1 MESFFYVARNRI
13 MFKPSRNSVM
23 LDPLG
28 DPLAGDPRVTRNR
41 RAYDP
46 VTAAISAG
54 TSLVGGLMSSNA
66 AEDAAQTQA
75 DAANQAA
82 QLQNNQFNQIR
93 DDLAPYR
100 NLGTAAINPLLQ
112 AMGFNAPAAS
122 STPQLTYDQIYQQ
135 LLPQFT
141 TTTPGTASGS
151 AASANPYAP
160 NTPAWRIW
168 NAESVPP
175 SQRSNMQGP
184 IGGDQDFGVYNT
196 ANARNG
202 YSTSSVDYAGLNAA
216 VQAQLKQQQ
225 DNQYSNIFN
234 NLTKDPNNILNQ
246 TFSFNPGDL
255 TKTPGYEWNYAQ
267 GMRAVNNSAASR
279 GLGLSGAQLKGAET
293 FASGLADNTYQN
305 QYNNALTQYQTNYNA
320 AANNVNRLMSLLGV
334 GQSAANQTG
343 AYGMQNA
350 ANMGNYLTSGANA
363 QASGQVG
370 SANAL
375 SNALSGVGNN
385 ALLYSMLGNMNGGSG
400 GVTLYGLH
408 Q

>member
-1 MESFFYVARNRI
+1 MSVVA
-13 MFKPSRNSVM
+13 
-23 LDPLG
+23 
-28 DPLAGDPRVTRNR
+28 
-41 RAYDP
+41 
-46 VTAAISAG
+46 AAISGGA
-54 TSLVGGLMSSNA
+54 SLLGGIMGSNA

-75 DAANQAA
+75 NATNKAA

-100 NLGTAAINPLLQ
+100 NLGSAAINPLLQ

-122 STPQLTYDQIYQQ
+122 STPQLTYDQLYQQ

-141 TTTPGTASGS
+141 TTTPETTSTSGGGR
-151 AASANPYAP
+151 NF
-160 NTPAWRIW
+160 
-168 NAESVPP
+168 
-175 SQRSNMQGP
+175 QGP
-184 IGGDQDFGVYNT
+184 IGGDQDFGVYNW
-196 ANARNG
+196 ANPSNNYGA
-202 YSTSSVDYAGLNAA
+202 SSTPTSSVDYAGLNAA
-216 VQAQLKQQQ
+216 VQAQLNQQQ
-225 DNQYSNIFN
+225 NGQYSNILN

-246 TFSFNPGDL
+246 QFSFNPGDL

-279 GLGLSGAQLKGAET
+279 GLGLSGAQLKGAES

-350 ANMGNYLTSGANA
+350 ANLGNYLTSGANA

-385 ALLYSMLGNMNGGSG
+385 ALLYSMLGNMNGSSG

>member
-28 DPLAGDPRVTRNR
+28 DPLVGDPRVTRNR
-41 RAYDP
+41 RVFDP

-54 TSLVGGLMSSNA
+54 TSLVGGLMGSNA
-66 AEDAAQTQA
+66 AQDAAQTQA
-75 DAANQAA
+75 NATNKAA

-100 NLGTAAINPLLQ
+100 SLGSAAINPLLQ
-112 AMGFNAPAAS
+112 AMGYNAPTAS
-122 STPQLTYDQIYQQ
+122 SAPQLSYDQLYQQ

-141 TTTPGTASGS
+141 SNRSTPVPLSQTPGG
-151 AASANPYAP
+151 
-160 NTPAWRIW
+160 
-168 NAESVPP
+168 
-175 SQRSNMQGP
+175 RSNIYFDPNAIYTMNPDTGQYGWRYSAST
-184 IGGDQDFGVYNT
+184 GGDADMPYT
-196 ANARNG
+196 AWYYPQG
-202 YSTSSVDYAGLNAA
+202 SSSQSVDTGGLNAA
-216 VQAQLKQQQ
+216 IQQHLQQQQAQ
-225 DNQYSNIFN
+225 QYS

-255 TKTPGYEWNYAQ
+255 TKTPGYQWNYAQ

>member
-1 MESFFYVARNRI
+1 
-13 MFKPSRNSVM
+13 MFKISRRSVM
-23 LDPLG
+23 SDPLG
-28 DPLAGDPRVTRNR
+28 DPLAGDPRITRNY

-46 VTAAISAG
+46 ATAAVGAATGGSLISG
-54 TSLVGGLMSSNA
+54 IMGSDA
-66 AEDAAQTQA
+66 AEGAAQTQA
-75 DAANQAA
+75 DATNKAS
-82 QLQNNQFNQIR
+82 QLQNSEFNQVR

-112 AMGFNAPAAS
+112 AMGYNAPAS
-122 STPQLTYDQIYQQ
+122 SSAPQLTYDQLYQQ

-141 TTTPGTASGS
+141 STTPGTTSK
-151 AASANPYAP
+151 
-160 NTPAWRIW
+160 
-168 NAESVPP
+168 SV
-175 SQRSNMQGP
+175 RNFQGP

-196 ANARNG
+196 ANYGNG
-202 YSTSSVDYAGLNAA
+202 YSTSSAPSSTVDYAGLNAA
-216 VQAQLKQQQ
+216 VQSALQKQQSGA
-225 DNQYSNIFN
+225 YSNIFD
-234 NLTKDPNNILNQ
+234 NLSKDPNNILNQ
-246 TFSFNPGDL
+246 QFSFNPGDL

-279 GLGLSGAQLKGAET
+279 GLGLSGAQLKGAES

-320 AANNVNRLMSLLGV
+320 AANNVNRLMGLLGV

-350 ANMGNYLTSGANA
+350 ANMGNYITSGANA

-375 SNALSGVGNN
+375 SNALSGIGNN
-385 ALLYSMLGNMNGGSG
+385 ALLYSMLGNGGFGGSSGSG
-400 GVTLYGLH
+400 GVTLYGMH
-408 Q
+408 G

>member
-1 MESFFYVARNRI
+1 

-75 DAANQAA
+75 DAANKAA
-82 QLQNNQFNQIR
+82 QIQNNQFNTVR
-93 DDLAPYR
+93 SDLAPYR

-122 STPQLTYDQIYQQ
+122 SAPQLTYDQIYQQ

-141 TTTPGTASGS
+141 TTTPGTTSGGGR
-151 AASANPYAP
+151 NF
-160 NTPAWRIW
+160 
-168 NAESVPP
+168 
-175 SQRSNMQGP
+175 QGP
-184 IGGDQDFGVYNT
+184 IGGDQDFGVYNW
-196 ANARNG
+196 ANPSNNYGA
-202 YSTSSVDYAGLNAA
+202 SSTPTSSVDYAGLNAA
-216 VQAQLKQQQ
+216 VQAQLNQQQ
-225 DNQYSNIFN
+225 NGQYSNILN

-246 TFSFNPGDL
+246 QFSFNPGDL

-279 GLGLSGAQLKGAET
+279 GLGLSGAQLKGAES

-320 AANNVNRLMSLLGV
+320 AANNVQRLMGLLGV
-334 GQSAANQTG
+334 GQGAANQTG
-343 AYGMQNA
+343 SYGMQNA

-375 SNALSGVGNN
+375 SNALSGMGNN
-385 ALLYSMLGNMNGGSG
+385 ALLYSMMGNMGMGAGGS
-400 GVTLYGLH
+400 GVTLYGMH
-408 Q
+408 G

>member
-1 MESFFYVARNRI
+1 

-28 DPLAGDPRVTRNR
+28 DPLVGDPRVTRNR
-41 RAYDP
+41 RVFDP

-54 TSLVGGLMSSNA
+54 TSLVGGLMGSNA
-66 AEDAAQTQA
+66 AQDAAQTQA
-75 DAANQAA
+75 NATNKAA

-100 NLGTAAINPLLQ
+100 SLGSAAINPLLQ

-122 STPQLTYDQIYQQ
+122 STPQLTYDQLYQQ

-141 TTTPGTASGS
+141 TTTPGRASGGGR
-151 AASANPYAP
+151 NF
-160 NTPAWRIW
+160 
-168 NAESVPP
+168 
-175 SQRSNMQGP
+175 QGL
-184 IGGDQDFGVYNT
+184 IGGGDGDFGVYNW
-196 ANARNG
+196 ANPSNG
-202 YSTSSVDYAGLNAA
+202 YGQQSQAPTSSVDYAGLNAA
-216 VQAQLKQQQ
+216 VQAQLNQQQ
-225 DNQYSNIFN
+225 NGQYSNIFN

-279 GLGLSGAQLKGAET
+279 GLGLSGAQLKGAES